1 MKYPKLVQP
10 FTCTTAVT
18 VTLTGDNDEQGES
31 TVFKTIKTH
40 CNRQLT
46 VHNVQE
52 GDRYVQKQKTVL
64 LFDGALA
71 EQDAQLK
78 GYVSFAVDCKNK
90 INILSGFMARNPDGS
105 VNYTRLELE

>member
-10 FTCTTAVT
+10 FTCTTAVK
-18 VTLTGDNDEQGES
+18 VTLMGDNTEQGES
-31 TVFKTIKTH
+31 TVFKEIETR
-40 CNRQLT
+40 CNRQTT

-52 GDRYVQKQKTVL
+52 NDRYVQKQKTTL

-71 EQDAQLK
+71 EEDSQLK
-78 GYVSFAVDCKNK
+78 GYVTFAVDCKNK

-105 VNYTRLELE
+105 VNYTKLELE